1 MTWGNKGIKFE
12 RKLKKILKGRYNF
25 LVIRAAG
32 SMGCADLVAVPP
44 VDRSPEPTY
53 LIEVKST
60 RKEKYYTSSNKD
72 QYKLMKEIGATH
84 ECISIYAVRWID
96 SSPKSQWEIF
106 LPSEEDIFRKGEGIE
121 LDKYFS
127 D

>member
-25 LVIRAAG
+25 LVVRGAG
-32 SMGCADLVAVPP
+32 SMGCADLVAIPP
-44 VDRSPEPTY
+44 VERSFHPTY

-60 RKEKYYTSSNKD
+60 RKEKYYTSSNKE
-72 QYKLMKEIGATH
+72 QYKQMKEIGATH
-84 ECISIYAVRWID
+84 ECDSIYAVRWIN
-96 SSPKSQWEIF
+96 SSPRSEWEIF
-106 LPSEEDIFRKGEGIE
+106 VPIQESIFRKGEGVE
-121 LDKYFS
+121 LDEYFS